1 MAHTESQI
9 PGAVMEQAGDR
20 LTMAE
25 RRDSLRELWAVDWWW
40 EGEEGEEEAHRR
52 SHRSPTRH
60 NERLREKEVANPK
73 FFPSDA

>member
-25 RRDSLRELWAVDWWW
+25 RRGSLGELWAVDWWW
-40 EGEEGEEEAHRR
+40 EGEEG
-52 SHRSPTRH
+52 
-60 NERLREKEVANPK
+60 KE
-73 FFPSDA
+73 D